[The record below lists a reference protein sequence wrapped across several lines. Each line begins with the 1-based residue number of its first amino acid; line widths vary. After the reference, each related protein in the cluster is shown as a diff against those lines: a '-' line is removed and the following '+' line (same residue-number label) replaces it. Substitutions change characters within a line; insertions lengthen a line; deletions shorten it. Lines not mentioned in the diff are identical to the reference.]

1 MENNRILVFGSSPQD
16 APKNVKFEKIYA
28 SNASIIKCE
37 NFTKLNNNVEIISVT
52 TLDSIL
58 FDEPTKKN
66 INKIKP
72 GKIILRRSS
81 GNDEIKID
89 FKCDLKNFDKFSQW
103 EYQKKFF
110 HFGEISL
117 FLSEL
122 FYGSNF
128 KDKIKN
134 FLNAFYFKK
143 KKFLGVSTGFFAI
156 LLALDENQNSE
167 IYVSGITMENS
178 DHFYKLSQKSRRV
191 MTRYKVDKF
200 LIKLLKNEYKK
211 RIFSNNKN
219 FANLAKVN
227 YYEN

>member
-1 MENNRILVFGSSPQD
+1 MKARDEIYCTRCTNLCI
-16 APKNVKFEKIYA
+16 APNSKMQLKIV
-28 SNASIIKCE
+28 
-37 NFTKLNNNVEIISVT
+37 NFSKLNNNIEIISVT

-72 GKIILRRSS
+72 GKIILRRGS
-81 GNDEIKID
+81 GNNEIKID

-110 HFGEISL
+110 HFGRISL

-134 FLNAFYFKK
+134 FLNALPAFR
-143 KKFLGVSTGFFAI
+143 
-156 LLALDENQNSE
+156 
-167 IYVSGITMENS
+167 
-178 DHFYKLSQKSRRV
+178 LS
-191 MTRYKVDKF
+191 
-200 LIKLLKNEYKK
+200 
-211 RIFSNNKN
+211 
-219 FANLAKVN
+219 
-227 YYEN
+227 

>member
-1 MENNRILVFGSSPQD
+1 MENNKILVLGSSPQD
-16 APKNVKFEKIYA
+16 EPKNIEFKKIYA

-37 NFTKLNNNVEIISVT
+37 NFRKSKNYTKIISVT
-52 TLDSIL
+52 TLDGIL
-58 FDEPTKKN
+58 HDESTKKN

-72 GKIILRRSS
+72 EKIILRRSS
-81 GNDEIKID
+81 GNEDIQID
-89 FKCDLKNFDKFSQW
+89 FKYDLKNFDKFSQW

-178 DHFYKLSQKSRRV
+178 DHFYKLSEKSTRV

-200 LIKLLKNEYKK
+200 LIKLLKKEYKK